1 MFNEDW
7 VLLILALLLLGAI
20 VGQSALVLIPILLVT
35 VVAVAWLWNHFVLRR
50 VTYVREF
57 SEERLFAGE
66 TLSMAVAAT
75 NAKPLP
81 VPWLRID
88 DLFPAE
94 LSPAGRRLESSS
106 VARRHLLIHTAS
118 FGPSERVRW
127 TYDIACEQR
136 GFYFF
141 GPATLTAGDIFGMF
155 QSSRELDDVDR
166 VIVYPQ
172 IVDLPELEFPGKQPF
187 GDQRS
192 PQRLFEDP
200 SRTIGVRE
208 YRPEDSLRRI
218 HWKATARQADLQV
231 KVYQPTITQ
240 QLAVFLNVAT
250 YAQPWMGVDRR
261 RQEQIISIAAS
272 TALHATERR
281 YAVGLIAN
289 GSVPGSDQPIKVL
302 PGRAPYQLTHI
313 LEALAAVTSFA
324 TSRLEEVLRATSPEL
339 AWGAT
344 CVVVTPIVTEG
355 LLAEML
361 RLRDA
366 GRRMVL
372 VTTDAD
378 FDSRLAPGIATHHI
392 EGTAVDFTGGWDGES
407 EDAPER
413 EPELNDQAPTWA
425 QDDEAAF
432 AGRWDGDE
440 VAS

>member
-7 VLLILALLLLGAI
+7 GLLILVLLLLGAI
-20 VGQSALVLIPILLVT
+20 IGQSALVLIPILLVT
-35 VVAVAWLWNHFVLRR
+35 VVVVAWLWNRFVLRR
-50 VTYVREF
+50 TTYAREF
-57 SEERLFAGE
+57 SEQRLFAGE
-66 TLSMAVAAT
+66 TLSMAVMVS

-88 DLFPAE
+88 DLFPAD

-106 VARRHLLIHTAS
+106 VAKRHLLIHTAS
-118 FGPSERVRW
+118 LGPSERVRW
-127 TYDIACEQR
+127 TYEIACEQR

-155 QSSRELDDVDR
+155 QSTREIDGADR

-172 IVDLPELEFPGKQPF
+172 IIDLPELEFPGKQPF

-208 YRPEDSLRRI
+208 YHPEDSLRSV
-218 HWKATARQADLQV
+218 HWKVTARQGDLQV
-231 KVYQPTITQ
+231 KVYEPTMTQ

-281 YAVGLIAN
+281 FAVGLIAN

-302 PGRAPYQLTHI
+302 PGRAPDQLTHI

-344 CVVVTPIVTEG
+344 CVIVTSIVTDG

-378 FDSRLAPGIATHHI
+378 FDPRLAPEIATHRI
-392 EGTAVDFTGGWDGES
+392 AGTAVDFTGGWDGEP
-407 EDAPER
+407 EDAHEQ
-413 EPELNDQAPTWA
+413 EAGL
-425 QDDEAAF
+425 QDEEAAF
-432 AGRWDGDE
+432 AGRWNGDT
-440 VAS
+440 VS